1 MLNKCYNFNLKY
13 DLNSWL
19 HHLHKD
25 TEKSKDMT
33 VIKESQQ
40 EET

>member
-1 MLNKCYNFNLKY
+1 MSLRR
-13 DLNSWL
+13 
-19 HHLHKD
+19 LHKD

-40 EET
+40 PGGDTEMKT